1 LAGGDVVGAR
11 NSFGT
16 EVAFV
21 EVVLNVLLHP
31 SDERGGRRGGGVAGE
46 RVGAVEREDYGADGV
61 GEVLLVGTDRP
72 GLEA

>member
-1 LAGGDVVGAR
+1 VGAR

-31 SDERGGRRGGGVAGE
+31 SDEPWTTA
-46 RVGAVEREDYGADGV
+46 
-61 GEVLLVGTDRP
+61 
-72 GLEA
+72 